1 MFLCQVD
8 EVDVTACSNETVLPA
23 VATRARVA
31 LAPLALDLFALL
43 RSLGE
48 DGKRYSFS
56 NLGSLLNL
64 LLHILQFAT
73 PPLRLFDPASDRR
86 TYDVNE
92 EDSEGNS
99 PLLLACRSN
108 FEIAEMFVVAAL
120 R

>member
-8 EVDVTACSNETVLPA
+8 EVE
-23 VATRARVA
+23 
-31 LAPLALDLFALL
+31 
-43 RSLGE
+43 GE
-48 DGKRYSFS
+48 DSKRYSFS
-56 NLGSLLNL
+56 NLGSLLTL

-73 PPLRLFDPASDRR
+73 PHLLLFDPASDRR